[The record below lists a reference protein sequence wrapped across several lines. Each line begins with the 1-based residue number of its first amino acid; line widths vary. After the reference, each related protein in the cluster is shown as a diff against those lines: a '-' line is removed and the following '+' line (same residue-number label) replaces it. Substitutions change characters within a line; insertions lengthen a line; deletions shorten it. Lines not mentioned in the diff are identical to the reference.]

1 MKITN
6 KVTFD
11 KGIDINVG
19 DVFYNKETDEIA
31 LITSIG
37 DGYAIEDIPVGLFF
51 FKANGYAK
59 LAEAYILDPCWVK
72 VSAELTIGDE

>member
-6 KVTFD
+6 KVTPE
-11 KGIDINVG
+11 KGIDVKVG

-31 LITSIG
+31 LITSIS
-37 DGYAIEDIPVGLFF
+37 DGYSIEGITLGLFF
-51 FKANGYAK
+51 FNANKYED
-59 LAEAYILDPCWVK
+59 LAEDYILDPCWVK

>member
-6 KVTFD
+6 KVTID
-11 KGIDINVG
+11 KDININVG
-19 DVFYNKETDEIA
+19 DVFYNKEMDEVA

-51 FKANGYAK
+51 FNANGYAD
-59 LAEAYILDPCWVK
+59 LAEAYILDPGWVK
-72 VSAELTIGDE
+72 VSAKLTIEDE